1 VKFEDGPYAS
11 TKEPFGAFFM
21 IDASDMG
28 EAVKIASMR
37 PGAHL
42 GHMFGGGIEI
52 RPVDYFD
59 QV

>member
-1 VKFEDGPYAS
+1 
-11 TKEPFGAFFM
+11 M
-21 IDASDMG
+21 H
-28 EAVKIASMR
+28 

>member
-1 VKFEDGPYAS
+1 
-11 TKEPFGAFFM
+11 M
-21 IDASDMG
+21 IDAADLD
-28 EAVKIASMR
+28 EAVKIASLH